1 MKRRSTP
8 SPSSPSRRLSGPR
21 DAESCL
27 VAELGDQALLDRDA
41 EAALA
46 TEIAAARRRL
56 RTLLRGAPRLVA
68 LALADAG
75 RGVIEPTRDF
85 REREALAVLRTAE
98 AARGTRGGWRATGL
112 GAAQLRRLIGDLDA
126 ALRDYRALR
135 DRMLRANVR
144 LVAALARRHRH
155 PTLSFLDLFQEG
167 TFGLLRAVEKYEP
180 SRGVRF
186 GTYAAWWISQQLA
199 RAADMHGSVIRTPVH
214 WNQMRRRLGR
224 EAGSGSFSDR
234 RARAASAVGIEEQRF
249 ATMTEAW
256 QFISTDAAAADDS
269 RAFAALLADDRAD
282 PLATIAQRGLH
293 DQLES
298 LVAQLPPREQLIM
311 RRRYGLGGEQPQT
324 LHELAAEM
332 GISRER
338 IRQLE
343 ARGLAR
349 LRATCSAR
357 GLQDYLH

>member
-1 MKRRSTP
+1 LRRRSVP
-8 SPSSPSRRLSGPR
+8 SPSSSSPRPSGPR

-46 TEIAAARRRL
+46 REISIARRRL
-56 RTLLRGAPRLVA
+56 RALLRRAPRVVE

-75 RGVIEPTRDF
+75 RGVIAPQRDF

-98 AARGTRGGWRATGL
+98 AACRTRGGWRATEL
-112 GAAQLRRLIGDLDA
+112 TAAQLRRWSGALAA
-126 ALRDYRALR
+126 ALRDYRILR

-167 TFGLLRAVEKYEP
+167 TFGLLRAVEKFEP

-186 GTYAAWWISQQLA
+186 STYAAWWIAQQLA
-199 RAADMHGSVIRTPVH
+199 RAADTQGAVVRTPVQ
-214 WNQMRRRLGR
+214 WNQMRRRLAR
-224 EAGSGSFSDR
+224 DRGSASLSTR
-234 RARAASAVGIEEQRF
+234 RARVASEVGIDEQRF
-249 ATMTEAW
+249 TSMTAAW
-256 QFISTDAAAADDS
+256 QFISTDTAAEESYPLAA
-269 RAFAALLADDRAD
+269 RLADDTAD
-282 PLATIAQRGLH
+282 PLATAAQRGLH
-293 DQLES
+293 DRLES
-298 LVAQLPPREQLIM
+298 LVAELPAREQRII
-311 RRRYGLGGEQPQT
+311 RRRFGLGEPQCT
-324 LHELAAEM
+324 LHQLAAEM

-343 ARGLAR
+343 ARGVAR
-349 LRATCSAR
+349 LRATCDAQ
-357 GLQDYLH
+357 GLRDYLH